1 MYFIK
6 NVCVHVCAQTRWVT
20 VRMAISNIIICM
32 FLYTKY
38 EYFCNDYVLLRMNY
52 YLFVGTFHQLFVV
65 SFTMMTER
73 SSETLAALASFLNI
87 SNWAANYS
95 FPREVNIRYDS
106 GISCTDRDRMVS
118 HCF

>member
-1 MYFIK
+1 MYALR
-6 NVCVHVCAQTRWVT
+6 HVGWAIRV
-20 VRMAISNIIICM
+20 VISNIIICM

-38 EYFCNDYVLLRMNY
+38 VYFCNDYVLLRMN

-95 FPREVNIRYDS
+95 FPRQANIRFDS

>member
-38 EYFCNDYVLLRMNY
+38 LRMNY
-52 YLFVGTFHQLFVV
+52 SFVGTFHQLFVV

-95 FPREVNIRYDS
+95 FPREVNIRFDS